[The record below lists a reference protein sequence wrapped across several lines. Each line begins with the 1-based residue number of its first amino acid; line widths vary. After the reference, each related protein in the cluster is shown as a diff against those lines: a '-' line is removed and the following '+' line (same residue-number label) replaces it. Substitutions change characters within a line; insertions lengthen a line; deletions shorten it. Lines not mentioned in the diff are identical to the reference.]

1 MKKIFSTA
9 LLLLIVAIAATAQS
23 PKYVFYFIGDGMGPS
38 HVWGAEL
45 LLKELDSKRRL
56 SFTEFPTTAFVTTF
70 SASNG
75 VTDSAASG
83 TALATGNKTNN
94 GWLGM
99 TPDGQPCYSVAK
111 WAKDAGYAV
120 GVSTTVPINHATPGA
135 FYAHQNSRNNYNEI
149 AEEMRTS
156 GYDFFAGGDPIYD
169 ENRRAELYKT
179 YEKSGYTIA
188 RGYRDFCNKS
198 KDASRIMLYQ
208 KDIATQLPYAID
220 QNDNDLNLA
229 QITEAGIEFLSKKSN
244 KGFFFM
250 IEGGK
255 IDYASHSND
264 AATVM
269 HEVEDFDAA
278 IRVAL
283 EFYNNHP
290 DETLIIVTADHE
302 TGGLVLGYRS
312 NYTLSIKRLEA
323 QKCSEEKLGNILD
336 EMYGNK
342 KLNSCNELMALLEQM
357 MGIKADEKQRE
368 EISRLY
374 SKVVD
379 GDKEQSRKY
388 MHRIANYASEIV
400 SQESAISWASGN
412 HSAAFVPLFA
422 IGAGAERFNGVI
434 DNTDIPK
441 RINSIAEYK

>member
-1 MKKIFSTA
+1 
-9 LLLLIVAIAATAQS
+9 
-23 PKYVFYFIGDGMGPS
+23 MGKHKNGRQLS
-38 HVWGAEL
+38 VWIS
-45 LLKELDSKRRL
+45 D
-56 SFTEFPTTAFVTTF
+56 
-70 SASNG
+70 
-75 VTDSAASG
+75 
-83 TALATGNKTNN
+83 
-94 GWLGM
+94 
-99 TPDGQPCYSVAK
+99 
-111 WAKDAGYAV
+111 
-120 GVSTTVPINHATPGA
+120 
-135 FYAHQNSRNNYNEI
+135 
-149 AEEMRTS
+149 
-156 GYDFFAGGDPIYD
+156 
-169 ENRRAELYKT
+169 ELYK
-179 YEKSGYTIA
+179 ECEQNRIRSQSKI
-188 RGYRDFCNKS
+188 NK
-198 KDASRIMLYQ
+198 
-208 KDIATQLPYAID
+208 T
-220 QNDNDLNLA
+220 
-229 QITEAGIEFLSKKSN
+229 
-244 KGFFFM
+244 
-250 IEGGK
+250 
-255 IDYASHSND
+255 DYVTA
-264 AATVM
+264 
-269 HEVEDFDAA
+269 
-278 IRVAL
+278 AL